1 MMKKRKFGSGG
12 MPSIRESA
20 ESAERGKKLTDAE
33 GLRMGVGQKPKKKP
47 MPATRS
53 TLPSMKAIVAAGNR
67 ASKKDYEDAEAV
79 KKYAKGGKVKPVDID
94 MKGLEEASRSKASFD
109 TSGLGAKAAE
119 ARNLNA
125 VRAKEASDTA
135 KKESPA
141 APKKQSFSAAFA
153 AARKR
158 GDKTFSWNGGS
169 YGTKM
174 KGEDDKPVK
183 ANKPSTPT
191 PTPTPTPTAARAG
204 SASKPGNASSPMS
217 SVIRNLD
224 SGYDRGAHAKKLMA
238 ESNNSLFTRP
248 ISMKEALEKTRED
261 AENIISRSAA
271 RAERER
277 QAKSLKAGRRAN
289 PNLVDQFIDMT
300 TNPGVDQKYAKGGSV
315 SKRGDGCAVRG
326 KTKGKIC

>member
-12 MPSIRESA
+12 MPSTADTKKSVKRIEAQEEA
-20 ESAERGKKLTDAE
+20 EMRF
-33 GLRMGVGQKPKKKP
+33 MGVGQKPKKKTV
-47 MPATRS
+47 PATRS
-53 TLPSMKAIVAAGNR
+53 TLPSMKAIVDAGNR
-67 ASKKDYEDAEAV
+67 ASAADTKDLKAV
-79 KKYAKGGKVKPVDID
+79 QKYAKGGKVKPVDID
-94 MKGLEEASRSKASFD
+94 MKGLEEASRSTLSLPKAD
-109 TSGLGAKAAE
+109 LETKVMQG
-119 ARNLNA
+119 RNLA
-125 VRAKEASDTA
+125 ATRKREAEET
-135 KKESPA
+135 

-183 ANKPSTPT
+183 VSKPSTPT

-204 SASKPGNASSPMS
+204 SASKPGNASSSIS

-224 SGYDRGAHAKKLMA
+224 SGYDRDAHAKKIMA
-238 ESNNSLFTRP
+238 ESNNSLFSRP
-248 ISMKEALEKTRED
+248 ISMKEALERTRED

-277 QAKSLKAGRRAN
+277 QAQSLKAGRRAN

-300 TNPGVDQKYAKGGSV
+300 TNPGVDQKYAKGGV
-315 SKRGDGCAVRG
+315 TRADGCAVRG
-326 KTKGKIC
+326 KTKGKMV